1 MVNFAAALVI
11 LILSGY
17 LASKRLAKLE
27 KLPTMGEP
35 AEAQEVEQKSKEIK
49 KVKTNDVIFLFLSQ
63 SFHGLDGPYFG
74 DGNLLCTL
82 HELSGHIIGFLGLNN
97 SQF

>member
-49 KVKTNDVIFLFLSQ
+49 KEPSKKRA
-63 SFHGLDGPYFG
+63 PKKKPKAKKKKKK
-74 DGNLLCTL
+74 
-82 HELSGHIIGFLGLNN
+82 
-97 SQF
+97 

>member
-49 KVKTNDVIFLFLSQ
+49 
-63 SFHGLDGPYFG
+63 
-74 DGNLLCTL
+74 
-82 HELSGHIIGFLGLNN
+82 
-97 SQF
+97 